1 MNSTLFLALH
11 ETYCIRIKTVQKFPT
26 KENFSFSDRN
36 LDFYHLKFLQV
47 KNNGMLIN
55 AVPLQLNFKPLTGR
69 YSVFTFRHLSIIIG
83 KMCEEPLVLH
93 SPLSLFQG
101 FQSLK
106 LTLSIV
112 SVKENSGLYKFNLE
126 RACLERNWGTLG
138 TLGEGKFKKKT
149 TFGSEK

>member
-1 MNSTLFLALH
+1 
-11 ETYCIRIKTVQKFPT
+11 
-26 KENFSFSDRN
+26 
-36 LDFYHLKFLQV
+36 
-47 KNNGMLIN
+47 
-55 AVPLQLNFKPLTGR
+55 
-69 YSVFTFRHLSIIIG
+69 
-83 KMCEEPLVLH
+83 MCEEPLALH

-106 LTLSIV
+106 LTLSII